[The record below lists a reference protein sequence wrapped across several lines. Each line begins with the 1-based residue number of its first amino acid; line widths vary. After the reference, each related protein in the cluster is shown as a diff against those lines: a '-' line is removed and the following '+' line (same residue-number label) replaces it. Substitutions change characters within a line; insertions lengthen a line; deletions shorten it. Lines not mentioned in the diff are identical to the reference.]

1 MTNSGLG
8 GAGDPAH
15 EKDSTSSVT
24 DISPAPEL
32 SVHAPAPGLPSTIL
46 DEATQEECEQIIK
59 IMGNL
64 GFAAAILVQSKDRL
78 LVSNVSPTFTSTIQT
93 SHENIVGRTM
103 REILPIGIA
112 RFLELQIQSA
122 LQSNKP
128 ISTEIALQD
137 PDNNRAQSLHLML
150 SPDPH
155 RRSMIT
161 ISITNM
167 TTIVAMSSSPETE
180 RDHSAINEALDQGL
194 CFLDGEARVI
204 DHAPVVA
211 QLLNQEDKKLKGIHF
226 QDLLNARGRK
236 TFIEAFESVTSG
248 AIQSAAREVQLVG
261 EDGSLQ
267 WVMIHLTRM
276 LPIADERT
284 FLAIISNVSKL
295 RKLQS
300 QLRETEDRA
309 QQANKIKSRFLS
321 HMSHEFRTPLNGIIG
336 FSEIINQ
343 EVLGPVGSTK
353 YKDYAGD
360 IHFSAKHLLEVIN
373 DVLDMSR
380 IESGKVELEEATI
393 DVAELAD
400 EVRSLVAASA
410 LERNVELSFESH
422 PRFIVRAD
430 RRLLRQVL
438 TNLVANGIKFTGPGG
453 RVSTVVK
460 QLADNSLAFVINDT
474 GIGIESS
481 AIEEV
486 LTPFITHR
494 VMGDRPTQMGTGLGL
509 PISKSFM
516 EMHGGRLFINSELG
530 SGTSVFAILPRSRI
544 VFAEPHEDPNLHRK
558 QMRQA
563 DYEATKLAHLIDEFT
578 DEQIDRLPV
587 GVIKLDREG
596 FIEKYNA
603 VEGAFSGLLS
613 IEAVGKNYFTEI
625 APCVEL
631 TSFQEKFKAHVDD
644 GTLDEFFDF
653 IFNFPRRPMN
663 VRIHLKSSRTHDG
676 AWAFIH
682 WV

>member
-59 IMGNL
+59 VMGNL

-204 DHAPVVA
+204 DHAPGVA

-248 AIQSAAREVQLVG
+248 VIQSAAREVQLVG

-295 RKLQS
+295 RK
-300 QLRETEDRA
+300 
-309 QQANKIKSRFLS
+309 
-321 HMSHEFRTPLNGIIG
+321 
-336 FSEIINQ
+336 
-343 EVLGPVGSTK
+343 
-353 YKDYAGD
+353 
-360 IHFSAKHLLEVIN
+360 
-373 DVLDMSR
+373 
-380 IESGKVELEEATI
+380 
-393 DVAELAD
+393 
-400 EVRSLVAASA
+400 
-410 LERNVELSFESH
+410 
-422 PRFIVRAD
+422 
-430 RRLLRQVL
+430 
-438 TNLVANGIKFTGPGG
+438 
-453 RVSTVVK
+453 
-460 QLADNSLAFVINDT
+460 
-474 GIGIESS
+474 
-481 AIEEV
+481 
-486 LTPFITHR
+486 
-494 VMGDRPTQMGTGLGL
+494 
-509 PISKSFM
+509 
-516 EMHGGRLFINSELG
+516 
-530 SGTSVFAILPRSRI
+530 
-544 VFAEPHEDPNLHRK
+544 
-558 QMRQA
+558 
-563 DYEATKLAHLIDEFT
+563 
-578 DEQIDRLPV
+578 
-587 GVIKLDREG
+587 
-596 FIEKYNA
+596 
-603 VEGAFSGLLS
+603 
-613 IEAVGKNYFTEI
+613 
-625 APCVEL
+625 
-631 TSFQEKFKAHVDD
+631 
-644 GTLDEFFDF
+644 
-653 IFNFPRRPMN
+653 
-663 VRIHLKSSRTHDG
+663 
-676 AWAFIH
+676 
-682 WV
+682 